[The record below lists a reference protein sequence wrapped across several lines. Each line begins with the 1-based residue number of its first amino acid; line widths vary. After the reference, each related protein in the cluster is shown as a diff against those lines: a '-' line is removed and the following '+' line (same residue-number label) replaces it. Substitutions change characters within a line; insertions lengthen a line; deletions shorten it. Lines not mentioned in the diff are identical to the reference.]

1 MKLKHIAVAV
11 SSALALGSLAGVAHA
26 DNNPVDEKWWPSEF
40 GKDDQ
45 AGATNYITPAK
56 RAAAANLVRKG
67 QVATLGRNGLPE
79 GTRQRGK
86 VVFVQQPGQH
96 RVRTLEGTHREFA
109 SMAAVGQQTAPKPG
123 CRVI

>member
-11 SSALALGSLAGVAHA
+11 SSALALGSLAGAAHA

-67 QVATLGRNGLPE
+67 QVATLGMPYHSRTPLFPGAC
-79 GTRQRGK
+79 TR
-86 VVFVQQPGQH
+86 
-96 RVRTLEGTHREFA
+96 
-109 SMAAVGQQTAPKPG
+109 
-123 CRVI
+123 